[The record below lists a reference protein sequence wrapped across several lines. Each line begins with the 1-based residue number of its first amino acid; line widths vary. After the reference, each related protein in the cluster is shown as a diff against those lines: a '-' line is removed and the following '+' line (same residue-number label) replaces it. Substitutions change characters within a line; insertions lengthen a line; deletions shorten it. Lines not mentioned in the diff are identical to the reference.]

1 MRHPTVCAVQRV
13 LTRMSCAAP
22 LFFAAAAAQSQVT
35 VSNGG
40 AASYEH
46 TIAVPPGIGGV
57 APQLSLSYSSGD
69 RHNGVVGYGWSLR
82 GPSTITRC
90 AAVRATDGVHVSVG
104 YTANDKLC
112 LDGDRLIPLDASGN
126 AVVGAGK
133 GDAAGLAAGSYREYR
148 TERDSY
154 SRIRA
159 YGMADGVNAASGP
172 AWFRV
177 WTKGGRIVDYGNNPS
192 NSDANTNATIGAFY
206 PPGQTVR
213 YADLWA
219 SSRIADIFGNHVD
232 FKYAQRDVTAGT
244 RSSAYA
250 QGHEWNLAEVQYS
263 NNKVIFSYT
272 DRLGGAPQDISEDY
286 RGGIAKRISAQRLAS
301 ITTYTNA
308 SNTGSRGVTAGA
320 VAIAT
325 TQLSYQPGPVTKRSR
340 LVAIKTCAGDA
351 TSTKCLPGPQ
361 FRYSAG
367 GNGEYQVANF
377 NLAST
382 LIFNTGRS
390 DSPLGQR
397 PASGIFTADFNGDG
411 RTDILHW
418 EASPENNRLYFSNGD
433 GSFLESP
440 LFNIKDKKL
449 AGGGNECVRTFLKDF
464 DGDGLVDVLAYSDA
478 SGQWPASCGPATPT
492 MLYRNRGDGSFDKR
506 SLANVNLAIREAYDK
521 EFDGG
526 TVWGAGDMFY
536 IVDVDGDGQLDF
548 VTVHRDAREYAQRK
562 DPLVDKP
569 CDTVCTRVFRNEG
582 ANGFREIPTNI
593 SRLSLYPSYP
603 APMRDLVLDVDSDGL
618 PDLFD
623 ARPWGLHTEVL
634 RSRGDGNFDPIA
646 VAPSVIMDSPA
657 IPFDYNGDGRTDL
670 LMQGNQW
677 PWLMVLDDVNK
688 KLSTA
693 AISSSPTN
701 EGWPVIDMP
710 ARFGSG
716 MVPMDMDGDG
726 RQDILMLYVNASQRT
741 ALYLSMGNGSFV
753 ESTDFNL
760 TDVRLRPLD
769 NSFLPLGSFVV
780 GDFTGRG
787 NAELLRLT
795 DTGNTLYIKKDP
807 SPPDLLIGVTSDTG
821 AATSLTYVPLSNP
834 QLPGDPLGPRY
845 ASDLRTANAAVLP
858 KIDITPSSYIVA
870 TLQTDNGVGGT
881 VKSEYSYQGL
891 KADTTGRDALGFR
904 VVRHQTVAPNGAP
917 RTSEVVMSQDFPYI
931 GLPLSASVHRSALNS
946 VSSSNLLA
954 RTASVYCDQ
963 TAAVG
968 ADAAAIASGVPCMS
982 SQVIKRPYTPWS
994 RSTGVDLRGVA
1005 LPTVVI
1011 QTAVNANGDP
1021 MQTTTTTTLSNSPSD
1036 TYTQIA
1042 ANQYWP
1048 DSTGCTDTQTC
1059 AWILSRVN
1067 RSTVRATSPD
1077 SILPTSA
1084 GTAQDATA
1092 TVGTSAKPP
1101 MNPALLSVILQFL
1114 LDD

>member
-1 MRHPTVCAVQRV
+1 M
-13 LTRMSCAAP
+13 
-22 LFFAAAAAQSQVT
+22 FFAAAAAQSQVT

-40 AASYEH
+40 TASYEH
-46 TIAVPPGIGGV
+46 AIAVPPGIGGL
-57 APQLSLSYSSGD
+57 APQLGLSYSSGD

-112 LDGDRLIPLDASGN
+112 LDGERLIPLDASGN

-133 GDAAGLAAGSYREYR
+133 GDAAGLSAGGYREYR

-159 YGMADGVNAASGP
+159 YGMADGTNAASGP

-177 WTKGGRIVDYGNNPS
+177 WTKSGRIVDYGNNPQS
-192 NSDANTNATIGAFY
+192 SDANTNATIGAYY

-244 RSSAYA
+244 QSSAYA
-250 QGHEWNLAEVQYS
+250 KGHEWYLAEIQYS
-263 NNKVIFSYT
+263 NNKVIFNYT
-272 DRLGGAPQDISEDY
+272 DRVGGPLQDISEDL
-286 RGGIAKRISAQRLAS
+286 RGGVTKRISAQRLAS

-308 SNTGSRGVTAGA
+308 PNTGSLGVTTGA

-325 TQLSYQPGPVTKRSR
+325 TQLGYQPGPVTKRSR
-340 LVAIKTCAGDA
+340 LAGIWTCAGDA
-351 TSTKCLPGPQ
+351 TSTKCLPLTQ

-367 GNGEYQVANF
+367 GNGEYQAANF

-382 LIFNTGRS
+382 VIFNTGRF

-397 PASGIFTADFNGDG
+397 LPTGIFTADFNGDG

-418 EASPENNRLYFSNGD
+418 ESSPANNRLYFSNGD
-433 GSFLESP
+433 GSFSEAP
-440 LFNIKDKKL
+440 LFNIKDRRL
-449 AGGGNECVRTFLKDF
+449 AGGGSECVRTILRDF

-478 SGQWPASCGPATPT
+478 SGQQPAACGPATPSV
-492 MLYRNRGDGSFDKR
+492 LYKNRGDGSFDKQ
-506 SLANVNLAIREAYDK
+506 SLANVNLAIREAFDK
-521 EFDGG
+521 EFVGG
-526 TVWGAGDMFY
+526 TIWGAGDMFY

-548 VTVHRDAREYAQRK
+548 VTVHRDARDVDHRM

-593 SRLSLYPSYP
+593 SRLSLYPSNP
-603 APMRDLVLDVDSDGL
+603 APMRDLVLDVDNDGL

-623 ARPWGLHTEVL
+623 ARPWSGRTEVL
-634 RSRGDGNFDPIA
+634 RSRGDGNFDQIL
-646 VAPSVIMDSPA
+646 VAPSVIMDSLA

-670 LMQGNQW
+670 LMQGYQW
-677 PWLMVLDDVNK
+677 PWLMVLGDVDK

-693 AISSSPTN
+693 AISSNPTS
-701 EGWPVIDMP
+701 EGRPFIDMP

-726 RQDILMLYVNASQRT
+726 RQDILMLYVNGSSRT

-769 NSFLPLGSFVV
+769 NSFLPLGSFVI

-787 NAELLRLT
+787 NAEFLRLT
-795 DTGNTLYIKKDP
+795 DSGNTLYVKKDP

-845 ASDLRTANAAVLP
+845 ASDLRTANAAALP
-858 KIDITPSSYIVA
+858 RIDITPSSYVVA
-870 TLQTDNGVGGT
+870 TLQTDNGAGGT

-904 VVRHQTVAPNGAP
+904 VVRRQTVAPNGAP
-917 RTSEVVMSQDFPYI
+917 RTSEVVIAQDFPYI
-931 GLPLSASVHRSALNS
+931 GLPLSTSVHRSALNS
-946 VSSSNLLA
+946 VSSSNLLS
-954 RTASVYCDQ
+954 RTTSVYCDQ
-963 TAAVG
+963 TAAAG
-968 ADAAAIASGVPCMS
+968 AEAAAIASGLPCTS
-982 SQVIKRPYTPWS
+982 SQVIKRPYTPRS
-994 RSTGVDLRGVA
+994 RSTGVDLQGVA
-1005 LPTVVI
+1005 LPTVIV
-1011 QTAVNANGDP
+1011 QTAVNPNGDP
-1021 MQTTTTTTLSNSPSD
+1021 MQTTTTTSLTNSPSN

-1042 ANQYWP
+1042 TNQYWP
-1048 DSTGCTDTQTC
+1048 DNTGCADTQTC
-1059 AWILSRVN
+1059 AWILSRVKQN
-1067 RSTVRATSPD
+1067 TERATSPG

-1092 TVGTSAKPP
+1092 TAGTSAKPP
-1101 MNPALLSVILQFL
+1101 VSPALISLILQLL